1 MHQPY
6 FGGDFSS
13 DDKQVKKEKDSENDG
28 HTFKSEILYM
38 KMSGIEYPLEERTV
52 REMGFKHSADI
63 FNKPWFVHINLKEN
77 QVQ

>member
-6 FGGDFSS
+6 FGGENLQG
-13 DDKQVKKEKDSENDG
+13 DKQVKNKKDSEDEG
-28 HTFKSEILYM
+28 EEFKSEILYM
-38 KMSGIEYPLEERTV
+38 KMLGIVYPLEERTV

-77 QVQ
+77 